1 MINASLTGPVLFTF
15 VWFAVFGGAGL
26 KMERAA
32 VIDGCLG
39 ECQTVADGVPFD
51 AKFCKSTVNRRQTWP
66 GQADFDLQN
75 QARIDLFYTRR
86 PNGCQDIK
94 QLSMIPLDKMWFD
107 VLNQYK
113 NIGPFLIVISLV
125 AMVLSVVTTN
135 DSASMVL
142 NTVGSNGRCACALF
156 VFARAYPAA
165 RAHHLRP

>member
-1 MINASLTGPVLFTF
+1 LREHGQVINASLTGPVLFTF

-39 ECQTVADGVPFD
+39 QCQTVADGVPFD
-51 AKFCKSTVNRRQTWP
+51 AKYCKATSGRRQTWQ
-66 GQADFDLQN
+66 GQADYDLQD
-75 QARIDLFYTRR
+75 QARVDLFLARR

-94 QLSMIPLDKMWFD
+94 QLSMIPLDQMWFD
-107 VLNQYK
+107 VLSQYD
-113 NIGPFLIVISLV
+113 NIGTFLIVISLI

-142 NTVGSNGRCACALF
+142 NTVGSNGRCFFLLKF
-156 VFARAYPAA
+156 FAQCVG
-165 RAHHLRP
+165 AHG